1 MQRRTLFA
9 TSILGAFAASAAKA
23 KDLPALAPSV
33 TDEVVP
39 TADNP
44 VLLNFNENSLGMSAK
59 AKEAVVNG
67 LSTAFRYPDQARTD
81 LVADIAK
88 FYGVDPALVT
98 LGAGLVRNSAGGRR
112 IAGRKGASCRK
123 EGSGRRA
130 RADLRDR
137 RGLCRGAPCAGGRRA
152 REEGYV

>member
-88 FYGVDPALVT
+88 FYGVDPALP
-98 LGAGLVRNSAGGRR
+98 GRW
-112 IAGRKGASCRK
+112 
-123 EGSGRRA
+123 
-130 RADLRDR
+130 
-137 RGLCRGAPCAGGRRA
+137 
-152 REEGYV
+152 

>member
-9 TSILGAFAASAAKA
+9 TSILSAFAASAAKA
-23 KDLPALAPSV
+23 KDLPALDPSV

-88 FYGVDPALVT
+88 FYGVAPELVT
-98 LGAGLVRNSAGGRR
+98 LGAGSSEILQAVVESQVEKARHAGKKVQVVEPVPTFG
-112 IAGRKGASCRK
+112 IVAGYAEGFTCRW
-123 EGSGRRA
+123 STF
-130 RADLRDR
+130 
-137 RGLCRGAPCAGGRRA
+137 P
-152 REEGYV
+152 